1 MTKRK
6 SITAKGASSIGPYSH
21 AIDADGFVYLSGQT
35 PIDPQTGKLVDGD
48 IKVQTQ
54 QAFNNLFNVLKSAG
68 LSSDNIIKVNVF
80 LTDMAN
86 FKLMN
91 EIYSRQFDEPYP
103 ARTTIGVKELPLGAL
118 VEIEMVA
125 KR

>member
-48 IKVQTQ
+48 IFWSISEV
-54 QAFNNLFNVLKSAG
+54 LFMSIDFDHELF
-68 LSSDNIIKVNVF
+68 SDFI
-80 LTDMAN
+80 
-86 FKLMN
+86 
-91 EIYSRQFDEPYP
+91 S
-103 ARTTIGVKELPLGAL
+103 GV
-118 VEIEMVA
+118 
-125 KR
+125 RS